1 MVGGGK
7 DLVVAGM
14 EEETGDLGGRGW
26 PGIDRIDIR
35 GRIGG
40 GGVNTLIIVEGCH
53 LRRGELIQ
61 LKKNWIRVTTEPGR
75 VRGSQ
80 RIEWIVIHTVTRKRI
95 R

>member
-40 GGVNTLIIVEGCH
+40 GGGEYTHHSRGVPPPKGRTDPIKEELDQSDHRACQGEG
-53 LRRGELIQ
+53 
-61 LKKNWIRVTTEPGR
+61 
-75 VRGSQ
+75 
-80 RIEWIVIHTVTRKRI
+80 
-95 R
+95 